1 MNQEFKGIIAPIA
14 TPFSEEGD
22 LLPDAL
28 ERNIG
33 KYAKTP
39 VTGILVGGSTGEAP
53 HLTAAEG
60 IQIAGTAAEAVPA
73 DMKFLVGVA
82 SPTLYESLR
91 FVEEISGYRVDALLV
106 SVPSYYKNRMDEAA
120 LAKYFETLADQS
132 PFPVLLYNIP
142 RFTGVDLSVDL
153 VERLAAHENIRGLK
167 DSSAD
172 LIYMQKILSATKG
185 ERFQILTGSAETLS
199 SSLIL
204 GIRAAILAIACVIPE
219 FVAEVMDSF
228 EQRRAELPA
237 QQLKLCRISW
247 TIVRELGIQ
256 GVKYAMD
263 LRGYEGHYC
272 RLPLMPLTDEE
283 KLRAQ
288 KVLEGV

>member
-1 MNQEFKGIIAPIA
+1 MNQEFNGIIAPVA

-39 VTGILVGGSTGEAP
+39 LTGILVGGSTGESP
-53 HLTAAEG
+53 HLTYAEG
-60 IQIAGTAAEAVPA
+60 IQIAETAAQAVPG
-73 DMKFLVGVA
+73 DMKCLVGVA
-82 SPTLYESLR
+82 SPTLKESLR
-91 FVEEISGYRVDALLV
+91 FVEEISRFRVDALLV
-106 SVPSYYKNRMDEAA
+106 SVPSYYKNRMNEAA
-120 LAKYFETLADQS
+120 LAKFFETLADQS
-132 PFPVLLYNIP
+132 PFPILLYNIP

-153 VERLAAHENIRGLK
+153 VRRLAAHENVQGLK

-172 LIYMQKILSATKG
+172 LIYMQKVLAATQD
-185 ERFQILTGSAETLS
+185 EEFQVLTGSAETLAC
-199 SSLIL
+199 SLVL

-219 FVAEVMDSF
+219 YVSEVMHSF
-228 EQRRAELPA
+228 EKRLPDLPA
-237 QQLKLCRISW
+237 QQLRLCRVSW

-256 GVKYAMD
+256 GVKHAMD

-272 RLPLMPLTDEE
+272 RLPLMPLTSEE
-283 KLRAQ
+283 RLRAQ
-288 KVLEGV
+288 QVLEGV